1 MFHTFKSYFQTW
13 KIVIAWKH
21 VASTKDPSTKHVY
34 EPFHRF
40 PPTSSVIVDT
50 HTRSPVNSQKA
61 RYFGSVDIF
70 RGSRDVGQTMR
81 ICSAFRKEPRVP
93 ETKQEAGAV
102 GRGSRKTRLA
112 DIFSPSASDR
122 WKLYWISRTK
132 KKKKGKNRARF
143 RIIRSNS
150 IIGIQKQG
158 GKLFM
163 PDRSLN
169 SPWPWPLSN
178 YSHPLSPRTIIRLL
192 FGGKRKFLDRS
203 LSLEIHV

>member
-93 ETKQEAGAV
+93 ETKQEAGAWLSKNQT
-102 GRGSRKTRLA
+102 GRHF
-112 DIFSPSASDR
+112 FSFRVWSMEALLDF
-122 WKLYWISRTK
+122 TNK
-132 KKKKGKNRARF
+132 KKKKKRKNRARF

>member
-50 HTRSPVNSQKA
+50 HTRSIAKRPDILAVWIFFEAVAMLDKQWEFAA
-61 RYFGSVDIF
+61 RFEK
-70 RGSRDVGQTMR
+70 SRVY
-81 ICSAFRKEPRVP
+81 RKRSRKRE
-93 ETKQEAGAV
+93 
-102 GRGSRKTRLA
+102 RGSRKTRLA